1 MSFYVF
7 NNLQQLK
14 KLNRTKKT
22 NNIDKQKKGK
32 HENLNKAPY
41 ITWNVSMKMKNEM
54 RYTIVMTPN
63 L

>member
-22 NNIDKQKKGK
+22 NIDKQKKRK

-54 RYTIVMTPN
+54 RYTIVMTLN